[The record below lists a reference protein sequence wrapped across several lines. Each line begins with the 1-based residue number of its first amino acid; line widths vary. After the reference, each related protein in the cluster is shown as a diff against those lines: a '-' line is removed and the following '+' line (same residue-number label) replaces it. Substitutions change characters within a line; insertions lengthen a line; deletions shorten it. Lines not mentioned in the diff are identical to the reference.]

1 MSERWDLFC
10 RVVDNFGDAGVA
22 WRLARQ
28 LAHERAID
36 VRLAIDDL
44 DTLAAMV
51 PGVDPALAVQRV
63 EGVHVRRWAASSP
76 TYDGAQVI
84 VELFQTGLDE
94 SYLHALAEATTR
106 AQNARRVAPVWINLE
121 YLSAEPWV
129 ATHHGLP
136 STHPRLPLTQWF
148 FFPGFDAASG
158 GLMRERGLVEARD
171 AYQTKLAPHD
181 GLDVSLFCYETAPIE
196 PLLAAWA
203 GADERVRCRV
213 PAGRAAEVVG
223 RFFGASRA
231 PAGARFERDALTV
244 EVIAFIDQA
253 GYDRLLWSSDLN
265 FVRGED
271 SFVRAQWAA
280 RPLVWHI
287 YPQAERTH
295 EIKLA
300 AFLDRYQAGLP
311 QGVAAANRDLTHAWN
326 DVPGAPSIAAAWSA
340 WRRERAPLDARA
352 RGWAKN
358 LAGSTDLVT
367 RLRKFVES
375 KRK

>member
-22 WRLARQ
+22 WRLART
-28 LAHERAID
+28 LVHEHGIE

-44 DTLAAMV
+44 TTLATIV
-51 PGVDPALAVQRV
+51 RGVDPALAVQRV
-63 EGVHVRRWAASSP
+63 EGVHVTRWTPSSP
-76 TYDGAQVI
+76 RYDGAQVVI
-84 VELFQTGLDE
+84 ELFQTRLDE

-106 AQNARRVAPVWINLE
+106 AQAERRVALVWINLE

-136 STHPRLPLTQWF
+136 SAHPRLSLTQWV

-158 GLMRERGLVEARD
+158 GLIRERGLVEARD

-213 PAGRAAEVVG
+213 PIGPVAKIVG
-223 RFFGASRA
+223 RFFGASGA
-231 PAGARFERDALTV
+231 PAGTRFERDALTV
-244 EVIAFIDQA
+244 EVIAFTDQA

-295 EIKLA
+295 EMKLA
-300 AFLDRYQAGLP
+300 AFLNRYQAGLP
-311 QGVAAANRDLTHAWN
+311 PAIAAADRDLTHAWN
-326 DVPGAPSIAAAWSA
+326 YLPGAPSIGAAWSA

-358 LAGSTDLVT
+358 LAGSADLVT